1 MAAGLRQGYYV
12 TCWSMA
18 PTEVQE
24 RWEQYVP
31 GNREAVVMRTNY
43 SALRDCLPGHVLMG
57 YGRYIDYASTR
68 LPARDNG
75 IANMFEYITHKDQW
89 FSWEREVRAV
99 ATHIIIEQLNELDS
113 VFEREDDPSG
123 VSYCTTG

>member
-1 MAAGLRQGYYV
+1 
-12 TCWSMA
+12 
-18 PTEVQE
+18 
-24 RWEQYVP
+24 
-31 GNREAVVMRTNY
+31 
-43 SALRDCLPGHVLMG
+43 MG
-57 YGRYIDYASTR
+57 YVRHIDYASTR